1 MLYIKGFLHLES
13 WPEREHFSKKFPI
26 GTLFTSEQTSAE
38 LKLYCWDS
46 WDAQP
51 VFEITSEDNV
61 SNYSGDL
68 TLVSSINAELSMT
81 VNNLKDISEK
91 INKISETRNI
101 DEIIKSTNGYI
112 CLE

>member
-26 GTLFTSEQTSAE
+26 GTLFKSEQTSAE

-51 VFEITSEDNV
+51 VFEITEEDNA
-61 SNYSGDL
+61 SNYSGDV
-68 TLVSSINAELSMT
+68 TLVSTNDAELSMT
-81 VNNLKDISEK
+81 VNNLTDITEK
-91 INKISETRNI
+91 ISKISETRNI
-101 DEIIKSTNGYI
+101 DEVIKSTNGFI